1 MQVPNLN
8 IPLYQNWKQPEIQ
21 PGRWP
26 ALALMFFVRWAGWR
40 SWKGTWLNGDFQIM
54 GFAKPWKSAISQVVQ
69 VGFEVKKIKKLINWS
84 RLRMIA
90 NHCSRLSYKAVH
102 CLPMHSRTAHV
113 HANLCGSSLS
123 HYKNKYV
130 SMVSTISPTFQTMKS
145 SVHLSHFSSI
155 CASRAKISWW
165 ERIHV
170 CGFCRVI
177 NKIPN
182 RNDLLKW

>member
-69 VGFEVKKIKKLINWS
+69 VGFEVQKIKKLINWS
-84 RLRMIA
+84 RLRIIA
-90 NHCSRLSYKAVH
+90 VDYHTRPYIDRLR
-102 CLPMHSRTAHV
+102 MHSRTARV
-113 HANLCGSSLS
+113 HAHLCGSGLS
-123 HYKNKYV
+123 HIRKTYL